1 MSNKIALDA
10 LTKFVKNAEQSVFE
24 DWLEAKSPS
33 GDVEQVQSQWE
44 SSNEYREFCER
55 EWAVPLSAAIAALE
69 AMEAGGW
76 LPISEA
82 PKGRKV
88 LAGYKNKLGNWRTVT
103 ARYYLPQTLLLED
116 DRDDLDDDGYAPE
129 GWYEESETQEVI
141 LRIEEPPTHF
151 QPLPT
156 PPKEAP

>member
-1 MSNKIALDA
+1 MTNDA
-10 LTKFVKNAEQSVFE
+10 LKSELRESAIIMANLPIEFGVACLT
-24 DWLEAKSPS
+24 EAGAQRIAKVLT
-33 GDVEQVQSQWE
+33 D
-44 SSNEYREFCER
+44 
-55 EWAVPLSAAIAALE
+55 AAT

>member
-1 MSNKIALDA
+1 MTNDA
-10 LTKFVKNAEQSVFE
+10 LKSELRESAITMANLPTEFGFAC
-24 DWLEAKSPS
+24 LTEAGAQRIAKALT
-33 GDVEQVQSQWE
+33 D
-44 SSNEYREFCER
+44 
-55 EWAVPLSAAIAALE
+55 AVAAL
-69 AMEAGGW
+69 EAGGW

>member
-1 MSNKIALDA
+1 MSNKIALEALKSELRESAITMANLPTEFGVACLTEAGAQRIAKA
-10 LTKFVKNAEQSVFE
+10 LT
-24 DWLEAKSPS
+24 D
-33 GDVEQVQSQWE
+33 
-44 SSNEYREFCER
+44 
-55 EWAVPLSAAIAALE
+55 AATALE

>member
-1 MSNKIALDA
+1 MTNEALKSELRESAIIMANLPTEFGVACLTEAGAQRIAKVLTDA
-10 LTKFVKNAEQSVFE
+10 AT
-24 DWLEAKSPS
+24 
-33 GDVEQVQSQWE
+33 
-44 SSNEYREFCER
+44 
-55 EWAVPLSAAIAALE
+55 

>member
-1 MSNKIALDA
+1 MTNEALKSELRESAIIMANLPIEFGVACITDA
-10 LTKFVKNAEQSVFE
+10 GAQRISKAMT
-24 DWLEAKSPS
+24 D
-33 GDVEQVQSQWE
+33 
-44 SSNEYREFCER
+44 
-55 EWAVPLSAAIAALE
+55 AATAL
-69 AMEAGGW
+69 EAGGW

>member
-1 MSNKIALDA
+1 MTNEALKSELRESAITMANLPTEFGVACLTEAGPQRISKA
-10 LTKFVKNAEQSVFE
+10 LT
-24 DWLEAKSPS
+24 D
-33 GDVEQVQSQWE
+33 
-44 SSNEYREFCER
+44 
-55 EWAVPLSAAIAALE
+55 AATAL
-69 AMEAGGW
+69 EAGGW

>member
-1 MSNKIALDA
+1 MTNEALKSELRESAITMANLPTEFGVACLTEAGAQRIAKA
-10 LTKFVKNAEQSVFE
+10 LTDAV
-24 DWLEAKSPS
+24 EA
-33 GDVEQVQSQWE
+33 
-44 SSNEYREFCER
+44 
-55 EWAVPLSAAIAALE
+55 L
-69 AMEAGGW
+69 EAGGW

-141 LRIEEPPTHF
+141 LRIEESPTHF

-156 PPKEAP
+156 PPKD

>member
-1 MSNKIALDA
+1 MTNEALKSELRESAITMANLPTEFGVACITDAGAQRIAKA
-10 LTKFVKNAEQSVFE
+10 LT
-24 DWLEAKSPS
+24 D
-33 GDVEQVQSQWE
+33 
-44 SSNEYREFCER
+44 
-55 EWAVPLSAAIAALE
+55 AATALE

-141 LRIEEPPTHF
+141 LRIEESPTHF

-156 PPKEAP
+156 PPKD